1 MGKTNEKKNNIY
13 RLSKNTHKRNSFSIL
28 LAEDD
33 KEMRSLLAL
42 MLKKGFQVCECTDG
56 LSLLDMLSSFFL
68 PSEEHENFDL
78 IISDIRMPGVTGMEI
93 LMGANELDNFPPI
106 ILITAFGN
114 KETHMQAELLG
125 AVALFDKPF
134 DIDDMLKKVR
144 TILVNLG
151 LTGIDSVNCNRN
163 LQETDMVKQ
172 EHGTPTVTNH
182 FSQDSYYKR
191 SPLRILLAEDDL
203 EMRRMLSWYL
213 QKKGYGV
220 VVCKDGNELMRHLGF
235 FGPLEY
241 FHGFDLI
248 ISDIRMPGATGL
260 QVLGTAKEF
269 DDFPPMIL
277 ITAFPD
283 KQTLE
288 LAKRLEATAILLP
301 NLST

>member
-42 MLKKGFQVCECTDG
+42 MLKKEGFQVCECTDG

-114 KETHMQAELLG
+114 KETHMQAERLG

-144 TILVNLG
+144 TILL
-151 LTGIDSVNCNRN
+151 
-163 LQETDMVKQ
+163 
-172 EHGTPTVTNH
+172 
-182 FSQDSYYKR
+182 
-191 SPLRILLAEDDL
+191 PLA
-203 EMRRMLSWYL
+203 
-213 QKKGYGV
+213 
-220 VVCKDGNELMRHLGF
+220 
-235 FGPLEY
+235 
-241 FHGFDLI
+241 
-248 ISDIRMPGATGL
+248 
-260 QVLGTAKEF
+260 
-269 DDFPPMIL
+269 
-277 ITAFPD
+277 
-283 KQTLE
+283 
-288 LAKRLEATAILLP
+288 
-301 NLST
+301 